1 MSYSKKSVNE
11 IKKPMNNDYLEIEN
25 ADGMPGL
32 VDSTIALEFLL
43 TIKTGIRNIAV
54 ALTEIEDVEARTSI
68 RKMLNDTINLHAEVS
83 ELMIA
88 KGWLHP
94 YDVKEQFKLDKVS
107 AKTALQIANLELF
120 PGDTSRLGTF
130 ATPNY

>member
-1 MSYSKKSVNE
+1 MDFNKKSIND

-32 VDSTIALEFLL
+32 VDSTVAMELL
-43 TIKTGIRNIAV
+43 LSVKTGIRNSAI
-54 ALTEIEDVEARTSI
+54 ALTEIEDKEARTAI
-68 RKMLNDTINLHAEVS
+68 RSMLNNSINLHSEVT
-83 ELMIA
+83 ELMIT

-94 YDVKEQFKLDKVS
+94 YEVNEQFKIDTTS
-107 AKTALQIANLELF
+107 AKTALRIAELDLF

-130 ATPNY
+130 ATPKY